1 MTYMVMPTNSDL
13 LHYGVSA
20 KDGAPGRGSGR
31 YPLGSGKG
39 GQKDKSGYRSYGEDA
54 DENRK
59 IAKKNAKRAIDFAAS
74 QSNLIDNKTNKL
86 KDHGLNYE
94 TRKNIMVNAKKQFDI
109 ASDILGPKEIDK
121 IARNQKIKTMAMTA
135 GLGAS
140 MYAAAIA
147 LMPPSVMVAPVGIPI
162 SVAQVGGQ
170 YTKGTKYL
178 KG

>member
-1 MTYMVMPTNSDL
+1 MTYMLTPTNSDL

-39 GQKDKSGYRSYGEDA
+39 GQKTSGGYRTYGEDA
-54 DENRK
+54 DRNRK
-59 IAKKNAKRAIDFAAS
+59 IAKKNAKRAIDSAAS
-74 QSNLIDNKTNKL
+74 QSNLVNRKTNQL

-94 TRKNIMVNAKKQFDI
+94 TRKNIMTNAKKQFDI

-121 IARNQKIKTMAMTA
+121 IARNQKIKTMALTA
-135 GLGAS
+135 GLGGA
-140 MYAAAIA
+140 MYATAIA
-147 LMPPSVMVAPVGIPI
+147 LMPPSVMAAGVNIPI
-162 SVAQVGGQ
+162 SVARVGGQ
-170 YTKGTKYL
+170 YTRGTKYL